1 MENYEN
7 FLTPEDDFR
16 LAMETFLPEFLQ
28 RMEADTLREPAFM
41 ERTMKMMEL
50 AESAGI
56 DLQQYIL
63 EYGSANGITE

>member
-16 LAMETFLPEFLQ
+16 LAMETFIPEFLQ
-28 RMEADTLREPAFM
+28 RMNNDTLREPDFM
-41 ERTMKMMEL
+41 ERTIKMMEL
-50 AESAGI
+50 AESVGI

-63 EYGSANGITE
+63 DYGKANGLE

>member
-16 LAMETFLPEFLQ
+16 LAMEKYIPEFIK
-28 RMEADTLREPAFM
+28 RINNDTAREPEFVQ
-41 ERTMKMMEL
+41 RTVEMMNL
-50 AESAGI
+50 AESVGI

-63 EYGSANGITE
+63 DYTKENGTE

>member
-28 RMEADTLREPAFM
+28 RMNDDTLREPDFM
-41 ERTMKMMEL
+41 ERTIKMMEL
-50 AESAGI
+50 AESVGI

-63 EYGSANGITE
+63 DYGKANGLE

>member
-16 LAMETFLPEFLQ
+16 LAMETFMPEFLQ
-28 RMEADTLREPAFM
+28 RMNNDTLREPDFM
-41 ERTMKMMEL
+41 ERTIKMMEI
-50 AESAGI
+50 AESVGI

-63 EYGSANGITE
+63 DYGKANGLE

>member
-16 LAMETFLPEFLQ
+16 LAMEKYIPEFIK
-28 RMEADTLREPAFM
+28 RINDDTAREPEFVQ
-41 ERTMKMMEL
+41 RTIEMMNL
-50 AESAGI
+50 AESVGI

-63 EYGSANGITE
+63 DYTKENGTE